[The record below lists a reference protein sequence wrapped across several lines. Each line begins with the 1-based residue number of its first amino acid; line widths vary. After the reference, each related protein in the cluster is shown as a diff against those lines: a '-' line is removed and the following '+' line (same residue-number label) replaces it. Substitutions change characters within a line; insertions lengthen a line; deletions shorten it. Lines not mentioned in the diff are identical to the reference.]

1 MTAGPAQLNDLAH
14 QLGQAGLAGFC
25 ATTLS
30 APVEDLHATVA
41 RLGTWIRDTEFAEA
55 SSRGRKDILPA
66 LPLGIHL
73 EGPFIS
79 SQACGAHPPGSI
91 RPLKLAEVE
100 KLWETS
106 RHTLKILTVAPEAL
120 SSRDRV
126 PFLQF
131 CGERGIR
138 VSLGHSRASESE
150 AQTAFDDGFSGLTH
164 AWNALAFHHR
174 APGALGAALG
184 RKDVYIEL
192 ILDQIH
198 VSPTLIRW
206 TLELHN
212 KAAGRVCFVSDA
224 APAAETS
231 GKKWFSFGP
240 LQIRYQEGAC
250 RLAGG
255 HLAGGGHLL
264 PIAYSRW
271 VTDESARSGNSVET
285 LLRRTLRH
293 LVAFPL
299 HVLDVP
305 ARRLGGR
312 RLLWKI
318 EGKQVTC
325 RPVSLR

>member
-1 MTAGPAQLNDLAH
+1 LSDLAH

-30 APVEDLHATVA
+30 APVEELRATVA
-41 RLGTWIRDTEFAEA
+41 RLGKWIRDTEAPGD
-55 SSRGRKDILPA
+55 SSRSPKGALPA

-79 SQACGAHPPGSI
+79 SKACGAHPADAI
-91 RPLKLAEVE
+91 RPLQLSEVE
-100 KLWETS
+100 RLWETS
-106 RHTLKILTVAPEAL
+106 QHTLKILTVAPEAL
-120 SSRDRV
+120 TPRDRT
-126 PFLQF
+126 PFLRF

-138 VSLGHSRASESE
+138 VSLGHSRASE
-150 AQTAFDDGFSGLTH
+150 AKAHAAFNAGFSGLTH

-184 RKDVYIEL
+184 RKDLYIEL

-198 VSPTLIRW
+198 ISPSVIRW
-206 TLELHN
+206 TLDLHKN
-212 KAAGRVCFVSDA
+212 AGSVCFVSDA

-231 GKKWFSFGP
+231 GKKTYAFGP

-255 HLAGGGHLL
+255 HLAGGGHVL
-264 PIAYSRW
+264 PLAYSRW
-271 VTDESARSGNSVET
+271 VENEAARSGRPSSTILRET
-285 LLRRTLRH
+285 LKH
-293 LVAFPL
+293 VVAFPL
-299 HVLDVP
+299 QVLGLP

-312 RLLWKI
+312 MLLWKI
-318 EGKQVTC
+318 EKNRVIC
-325 RPVSLR
+325 RPMR